1 MQPLEPDD
9 PRTVG
14 PYRLLRRLGAGG
26 MGRVYL
32 GRSPSGRTVAVKV
45 VHPHYAADEQF
56 RRRFR
61 REVASA
67 RRVGTAPP
75 ASGGADSPAAQWTAP
90 VLDADPGASAPW
102 VATGYVAGPSVQQAV
117 GEHGPLPE
125 RSVRI
130 LGGGLAEALRHV
142 HGLGLVHRD
151 VKPSNVMLT
160 PGGPRLIDFGIAR
173 ATAGTASLTSTG
185 ASIGSPGYM
194 SPEQVL
200 GEETGPAS
208 DVFSLGAVLVYAAT
222 GEAPFRGDSSAVL
235 LYKVVHEDPE
245 LGSLSGELREIAAS
259 CLDKDPGRRP
269 SPARLAELP
278 GGEGTAGTAAATMR
292 DGWLPAPIVE
302 QISRRVI
309 ELLDLEPSEQGGGFT
324 AGPGG
329 SDGSG
334 GGPADA
340 GPESGPVPF
349 TTPSETPLPARQPQQ
364 PPVAAGRPDPADL
377 PDGSDGSD
385 GAETPGQPDRPGVP
399 GRSWPSW
406 QPAPLSGASEAP
418 AAAGVQPGERS
429 GTGPGAVADGA
440 SNGGAPDGAASGG
453 GVPAAPSAR
462 PGIALTASAER
473 SKRQVSCS
481 LVLTVACLLA
491 VALLGTY
498 FFRFLPGSS
507 GGGDAGAPAPP
518 ADSHAGESRKE
529 EVPDGF
535 AGTWQ
540 GRVVF
545 ADGESV
551 GTMRVTFER
560 GAAGRKAAHGGP
572 VEDGTACDADYELDA
587 VSDGT
592 LRMTPS
598 APDGPEVCADG
609 QPVEFTLRDDG
620 TLRYTS
626 RASGPGEPGA
636 EATLRKVE

>member
-45 VHPHYAADEQF
+45 VHPHYATDEQF

-75 ASGGADSPAAQWTAP
+75 SSGGADSPAAQWTAP
-90 VLDADPGASAPW
+90 VLDADPGASTPW
-102 VATGYVAGPSVQQAV
+102 IATGYVAGPSVQQAV

-173 ATAGTASLTSTG
+173 ATAGTASITSTG

-235 LYKVVHEDPE
+235 LYKVVHEEPE

-259 CLDKDPGRRP
+259 CLEKDPGRRP

-278 GGEGTAGTAAATMR
+278 AGEDAAGTAGTMMR

-324 AGPGG
+324 AGPAGG
-329 SDGSG
+329 EGSG
-334 GGPADA
+334 GGPAGT

-349 TTPSETPLPARQPQQ
+349 TTPSETPLPTRQPQQ
-364 PPVAAGRPDPADL
+364 PPATAGRPDAADA
-377 PDGSDGSD
+377 PDTPYAAGGSYGGDGEE
-385 GAETPGQPDRPGVP
+385 APGQPDRPGVP
-399 GRSWPSW
+399 ERSWPSW
-406 QPAPLSGASEAP
+406 QPAPSRPAEAP
-418 AAAGVQPGERS
+418 AAAGVQPGE
-429 GTGPGAVADGA
+429 A
-440 SNGGAPDGAASGG
+440 NGGAPDGAASGG
-453 GVPAAPSAR
+453 GVPAAPPAR

-473 SKRQVSCS
+473 SRRQVSCS

-498 FFRFLPGSS
+498 FFQFLPG
-507 GGGDAGAPAPP
+507 GGGDAGAPGPP
-518 ADSHAGESRKE
+518 SDSHAGDSRKE
-529 EVPDGF
+529 EVPAGF

-540 GRVVF
+540 GRLVF
-545 ADGESV
+545 ADGESG
-551 GTMRVTFER
+551 GTMRITFEE
-560 GAAGRKAAHGGP
+560 GAAGREAAHGGP

-587 VSDGT
+587 VGDGT

-598 APDGPEVCADG
+598 APDGPGVCADG
-609 QPVEFTLRDDG
+609 RPVEFTLRDDG